1 MDQRRHQA
9 PSRTRTPRQ
18 RGTRPSIV
26 EPQRCQVDEHTV
38 AVAALVFDDDRALRR
53 GERSALETGGVS
65 TYTVERGDG
74 EEMLVI
80 VGPPASVDEAATAAR
95 EHGIGLALSP
105 LLAESMARGWL
116 DLLRESERRGATSLR
131 QSVRWPAKT
140 GRDQ

>member
-9 PSRTRTPRQ
+9 PSRNRTSRQ

-53 GERSALETGGVS
+53 GERSAHEAGEVS

-80 VGPPASVDEAATAAR
+80 VGAPPAVDAAANAAR
-95 EHGIGLALSP
+95 EHGVALALSP
-105 LLAESMARGWL
+105 LQAKSMARGWL
-116 DLLRESERRGATSLR
+116 DLLRETERRGATALR
-131 QSVRWPAKT
+131 QSVRWPART
-140 GRDQ
+140 GGDQ